1 MAKKAKLPQTDY
13 SIGGRD
19 ISNTAI
25 PAYQANIGRMENYL
39 NDPQGQIDSYLN
51 KYYDNTTAQSD
62 FLRNMQRV
70 MANTTANNYAATGGG
85 YSSAGQQFYDDA
97 QRYYNDLG
105 SRLYDAGV
113 QSSASMANQYFNNL
127 LNANSSYDEAYKNG
141 QTYHNTE
148 LYNAQVDQANKNQL
162 GSTLGKAGQ
171 GLGSILMTNPVTFGI
186 GAGLTALGT
195 AANSIYDTNVDSSI
209 LGAGASQ
216 NRGVGASGGAY
227 YNPWNTTFN
236 NILGGMRNYVNNTP
250 TEKIPAWMRTWA
262 TTLNNQES
270 K

>member
-1 MAKKAKLPQTDY
+1 MAKQAKLPQTDY
-13 SIGGRD
+13 TRGGRD

-25 PAYQANIGRMENYL
+25 PAYQNNIGRMENYL

-51 KYYDNTTAQSD
+51 KYYDNTAAQSD
-62 FLRNMQRV
+62 FLRNMQRA

-85 YSSAGQQFYDDA
+85 YSSAGQQSYDDT

-113 QSSASMANQYFNNL
+113 QSSANMANQYFNNL
-127 LNANSSYDEAYKNG
+127 LNANTAYDNAYQLGKEYSDIE
-141 QTYHNTE
+141 Q
-148 LYNAQVDQANKNQL
+148 YNAMVNKANKNAL
-162 GSTLGKAGQ
+162 GSTLGKVGQ
-171 GLGSILMTNPVTFGI
+171 GLGSLLMTNPATFGI

-195 AANSIYDTNVDSSI
+195 AASSIYDTNVDSSI
-209 LGAGASQ
+209 LGTGAAQ
-216 NRGVGASGGAY
+216 NRGAGASGGAY

-236 NILGGMRNYVNNTP
+236 NILGGMRNYANNTP
-250 TEKIPAWMRTWA
+250 TEKIPAWMQTWA
-262 TTLNNQES
+262 TALKNQES